1 MSRISAL
8 EHPRELTQ
16 VQSILKRSALS
27 QMSEPVRVFLA
38 IKPNPLAIGRGD
50 GGLELEHVV
59 HVDQGRTAGHHRCWR
74 SRVVVRLSL
83 FLLLFGRREGFLG
96 RVKVDEHIGRRR
108 GPLSIGASLG
118 RSVGLISGRLDG
130 MNADAP
136 IVVSRSEAHPAG
148 GIGRLGRS
156 GLDIGILL
164 GGLGQHR
171 GFRDLDAL
179 VGRGVG
185 FGFRVARGFNHFVII
200 DGR

>member
-8 EHPRELTQ
+8 EHPRELAQ
-16 VQSILKRSALS
+16 VQSVLKRSALS

-59 HVDQGRTAGHHRCWR
+59 HVDQGRTAGHHRCRR
-74 SRVVVRLSL
+74 SRMVVRLSL
-83 FLLLFGRREGFLG
+83 LLFVGRREGFLG
-96 RVKVDEHIGRRR
+96 RVKVDEHVGRRR
-108 GPLSIGASLG
+108 GPLCTASFGGGVRL
-118 RSVGLISGRLDG
+118 VSGSLNG
-130 MNADAP
+130 MYADAS
-136 IVVSRSEAHPAG
+136 IVVGRSEAHPAG

-179 VGRGVG
+179 VSRGVG
-185 FGFRVARGFNHFVII
+185 FGFRVARGFNHFINI